1 MHFGALLQSI
11 IYVISSTLLYPAM
24 SILVLSFVIIIM
36 SCGSVLA
43 EWADRAR
50 KEKLNPR
57 TRGAV
62 TGTGLYPGRLGTVL
76 DELQEIL
83 GGESPA
89 WEQVEALWQDT
100 RLRLWKKLDYL
111 RILVRLGPSLGLMCT
126 LIPMTTGLA
135 ALSQGDMSRLSSDLV
150 IAFSTTVVGLAVG
163 VTAYL
168 LYTVRAR
175 WLEGDL
181 ELLQLV
187 MENRAAAVLD
197 ADRRES
203 L

>member
-24 SILVLSFVIIIM
+24 TILVISFVIIIV

-57 TRGAV
+57 IRDAI
-62 TGTGLYPGRLGTVL
+62 TGTGLYSGRLGTVL

-83 GGESPA
+83 GSERPG

-181 ELLQLV
+181 ETLQLV

-197 ADRRES
+197 EDRRKNA
-203 L
+203 